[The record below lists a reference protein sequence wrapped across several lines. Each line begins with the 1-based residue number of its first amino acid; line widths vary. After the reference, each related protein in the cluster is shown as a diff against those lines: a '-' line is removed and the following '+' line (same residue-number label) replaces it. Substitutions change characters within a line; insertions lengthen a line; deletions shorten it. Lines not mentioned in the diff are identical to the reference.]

1 MIGAM
6 PDHGRLGRALL
17 GLAGALLLVAVLLTV
32 QGLRRHPQPRV
43 RLVAGPPAA
52 AADPAGCPIGARC
65 QAGVVPPPA
74 MLAAILRVFP
84 NSRVTAVTGVSEA
97 ATGRPFRVVVRVQ
110 LDPSSSLTL
119 TAQRLPG
126 RPSND
131 PAIAESSVRSHTDLA
146 GNLLIDST
154 EQRLISAGQPG
165 CSLSIEVSAPP
176 NYRFLEPL
184 AQRLSADPAAQ
195 LTP

>member
-6 PDHGRLGRALL
+6 PDHGRLSRVLL
-17 GLAGALLLVAVLLTV
+17 VLAAALLLVAVLLTV
-32 QGLRRHPQPRV
+32 QGLRRHPQHQI

-52 AADPAGCPIGARC
+52 AVDPAGCPIGARC
-65 QAGVVPPPA
+65 RAGATAPPA
-74 MLAAILRVFP
+74 MLGAILRVFP
-84 NSRVTAVTGVSEA
+84 NSQVAGVTGVSDA

-110 LDPSSSLTL
+110 LDPSATLIL

-126 RPSND
+126 GPSND
-131 PAIAESSVRSHTDLA
+131 PAIAESSVRSHTDLS

-154 EQRLISAGQPG
+154 EQRLISAGKPG
-165 CSLSIEVSAPP
+165 CSVSIEVTAPP
-176 NYRFLEPL
+176 DYRFLDPL
-184 AQRLSADPAAQ
+184 TQRLSADPAVQ